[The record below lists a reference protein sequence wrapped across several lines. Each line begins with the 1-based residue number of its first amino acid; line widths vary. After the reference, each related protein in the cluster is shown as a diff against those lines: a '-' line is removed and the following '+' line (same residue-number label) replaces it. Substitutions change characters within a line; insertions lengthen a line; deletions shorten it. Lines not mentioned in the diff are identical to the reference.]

1 MEMRPTA
8 PTTNDRLRTPTPTL
22 DVGLARGRLSAVAG
36 YAIVNASV
44 RTLDEAKPEAE
55 AVAVRD
61 GLIVAVGSAAEAR
74 EAAGSAEIVDAGGAA
89 MVPGLVDAHIHP
101 FEPGMVMGADLTRC
115 GNLADV
121 QAALEAERRRGG
133 PDDWVLGWGVSYEAF
148 RGSEIGSSLIED
160 ATGGAPAMITFM
172 DQHTALANGRALAL
186 AGVTGAVEFTEAA
199 EVVVREG
206 LPTGELRED
215 AAMSLVEAAMP
226 AVTAR
231 ERYARVVE
239 TLRTLNAC
247 GVTGVHVMKGGPDT
261 FDLAREL
268 EAAGDLTVRAIVPLW
283 QQPETS
289 FDEMRDQL
297 RYVGE
302 RGRRWRGGA
311 AKFFIDGVIDT
322 GTGWLY
328 APDTQGDGMEPFWPD
343 PGRYAEAVRLFAQAG
358 FQCITHATGERG
370 VRAALDAYLAA
381 GAAAGVRHRV
391 EHIETV
397 TDADLA
403 RFPRENVIASMQPL
417 HMQWRQ
423 DDYSDSWAARL
434 GPERAGRAWRT
445 VDLLRAGATL
455 TLGSDWPVAQ
465 LDPRIGMAWARLRR
479 EPGAPDRRTFE
490 PDQRLSGLEALE
502 GYTTGA
508 AATAGE
514 SALGGR
520 IAPGLRADLT
530 ILAEDPAL
538 VAPDDLLD
546 LPVRMTIVDGEIVY
560 AADG

>member
-1 MEMRPTA
+1 
-8 PTTNDRLRTPTPTL
+8 
-22 DVGLARGRLSAVAG
+22 VAG
-36 YAIVNASV
+36 HAIVNASV
-44 RTLDEAKPEAE
+44 RTLDPARPAAE
-55 AVAVRD
+55 AVAIRD
-61 GLIVAVGSAAEAR
+61 GLIAAVGSAAEAR
-74 EAAGSAEIVDAGGAA
+74 AAAGSAEVVDAGGATV
-89 MVPGLVDAHIHP
+89 VPGLVDAHIHP

-115 GNLADV
+115 GDLVEV
-121 QAALEAERRRGG
+121 QSALEAERRRGG

-148 RGSEIGSSLIED
+148 RGSEIGSGLIED
-160 ATGGAPAMITFM
+160 AAGGAPAVITFM

-186 AGVTGAVEFTEAA
+186 AGVTGAVEFAEAA

-206 LPTGELRED
+206 TPTGELRES
-215 AAMSLVEAAMP
+215 AAMDLVEAAMP
-226 AVTAR
+226 ATTDR
-231 ERYARVVE
+231 ERYARIVE
-239 TLRTLNAC
+239 TIRTLNAC
-247 GVTGVHVMKGGPDT
+247 GVTGVHAMKGSPASFG
-261 FDLAREL
+261 LLREL

-283 QQPETS
+283 QQPETP

-297 RYVGE
+297 GHVGE
-302 RGRRWRGGA
+302 RGRRWRGGV

-328 APDTQGDGMEPFWPD
+328 EPDTCGDGLEPFWPD
-343 PGRYAEAVRLFAQAG
+343 PDRYAEAVRMFAEAG
-358 FQCITHATGERG
+358 FQCVTHATGERA
-370 VRAALDAYLAA
+370 VSAALDAYLAA
-381 GAAAGVRHRV
+381 GATANVRHRI

-423 DDYSDSWAARL
+423 DDDSDSWAARL

-445 VDLLRAGATL
+445 VDLLRAGVTL
-455 TLGSDWPVAQ
+455 ALGSDWPVAQ
-465 LDPRIGMAWARLRR
+465 NDPRIGMAWARLRR
-479 EPGAPDRRTFE
+479 QPGATGRRTFE

-508 AATAGE
+508 AATVGE
-514 SALGGR
+514 AAVGGR

-530 ILAEDPAL
+530 ILAEDPVL
-538 VAPDDLLD
+538 VAADDLPD
-546 LPVRMTIVDGEIVY
+546 LPVHMTIVDGQIVY

>member
-1 MEMRPTA
+1 M
-8 PTTNDRLRTPTPTL
+8 
-22 DVGLARGRLSAVAG
+22 AG

-44 RTLDEAKPEAE
+44 RTLEEPRPEAE

-74 EAAGSAEIVDAGGAA
+74 EAAGSAEIVDAGGATV
-89 MVPGLVDAHIHP
+89 VPGLVDAHIHP
-101 FEPGMVMGADLTRC
+101 FAPDMVMGADLTGC
-115 GNLADV
+115 ASLAEV
-121 QAALEAERRRGG
+121 LSALEAERRRSG
-133 PDDWVLGWGVSYEAF
+133 PEGWVLGWGVSYEAF
-148 RGSEIGSSLIED
+148 QGRQIGAELIEE
-160 ATGGAPAMITFM
+160 AVGGAPAMIRFM
-172 DQHTALANGRALAL
+172 DQHTALASGRALAL
-186 AGVTGAVEFTEAA
+186 AGVTGAVDFTEGA
-199 EVVVREG
+199 EVVVRDG
-206 LPTGELRED
+206 APTGELRES
-215 AAMSLVEAAMP
+215 AAMELVEAVVP
-226 AVTAR
+226 DLTDR
-231 ERYARVVE
+231 ERYARILE

-247 GVTGVHVMKGGPDT
+247 GVTGVHVMDGSPAT
-261 FDLAREL
+261 FDLMREL
-268 EAAGDLTVRAIVPLW
+268 EAAGDLTARAIVPLW

-289 FDEMRDQL
+289 FDEMREQL
-297 RYVGE
+297 AHVGE
-302 RGRRWRGGA
+302 RGRRWRGGT

-343 PGRYAEAVRLFAQAG
+343 PARYAEAVRMFAQAG

-381 GAAAGVRHRV
+381 AAADGVRHRI

-434 GPERAGRAWRT
+434 GPERAGRAWRAL
-445 VDLLRAGATL
+445 DLLRAGATL

-490 PDQRLSGLEALE
+490 PGQRLSGLEALE

-508 AATAGE
+508 AATVGE
-514 SALGGR
+514 SELGGR

-530 ILAEDPAL
+530 ILAEDPVR

-560 AADG
+560 AAEG

>member
-1 MEMRPTA
+1 
-8 PTTNDRLRTPTPTL
+8 
-22 DVGLARGRLSAVAG
+22 VAG

-44 RTLDEAKPEAE
+44 RTLDDAKPEAE

-74 EAAGSAEIVDAGGAA
+74 EAAGSAEVVDAGGATI
-89 MVPGLVDAHIHP
+89 VPGLVDTHIHP
-101 FEPGMVMGADLTRC
+101 FAADMVMGADLTGC
-115 GNLADV
+115 ASLAEV
-121 QAALEAERRRGG
+121 LSALEAERRRAG
-133 PDDWVLGWGVSYEAF
+133 PEDWVLGWGVSYEAF
-148 RGSEIGSSLIED
+148 HGSPIGFELIEE
-160 ATGGAPAMITFM
+160 AVGGAPAMIRFM
-172 DQHTALANGRALAL
+172 DQHTALASGRALAL
-186 AGVTGAVEFTEAA
+186 AGVTGPVDFTEGA
-199 EVVVREG
+199 EVVVRDG
-206 LPTGELRED
+206 APTGELRES
-215 AAMSLVEAAMP
+215 AAMELVQ
-226 AVTAR
+226 AVVPELTDR
-231 ERYARVVE
+231 ERSARILE

-247 GVTGVHVMKGGPDT
+247 GVTGVHVMDGSPST
-261 FDLAREL
+261 FDLVREL
-268 EAAGDLTVRAIVPLW
+268 EAAGDLTLRAIVPLW

-302 RGRRWRGGA
+302 RGRLWRGGA

-328 APDTQGDGMEPFWPD
+328 TEDTCGDGLEPFWPD
-343 PGRYAEAVRLFAQAG
+343 PGRYAEAVRMFAQAG

-381 GAAAGVRHRV
+381 GVAEGVRHRI

-423 DDYSDSWAARL
+423 DDDSDSWAARL
-434 GPERAGRAWRT
+434 GSERAARAWRT
-445 VDLLRAGATL
+445 VDLLRAGVTL
-455 TLGSDWPVAQ
+455 ALGSDWPVAQ
-465 LDPRIGMAWARLRR
+465 NDPRIGMAWARLRR
-479 EPGAPDRRTFE
+479 QPGAPARRTFE
-490 PDQRLSGLEALE
+490 PDQRLSGLEALA

-508 AATAGE
+508 AATVGE

-530 ILAEDPAL
+530 IFAEDPVL
-538 VAPDDLLD
+538 VAADDLLD